1 MRKRCPSYDD
11 RVPAVR
17 IQLVVYR
24 NEFAAIHRTATAL
37 RACIRH
43 ARTHAELTSATV
55 AVGDC
60 SPTPNFDEQQIASLG
75 DVLVDQAALTHRFFD
90 ANLGSAGGSN
100 ALAHE
105 GDEPY
110 VWVLNPDTYPSPTA
124 LTLLLRAIND
134 NDNGKGVGACDARQ
148 LPIEHP
154 KGYDLTTG
162 EAGWLTGACMLV
174 RRDAYWSVN
183 GFDAEHF
190 PLYCDDVDFSW
201 RLRHAGWHLRTVPRA
216 TVFHDKR
223 PGPDGRPFGSELEIE
238 SGSLAHLKLARRYCR
253 PDVELRD
260 LAAFDASGV
269 PPHARAAAE
278 FRRLDAAGTLPA
290 PMPDAAGVGDV
301 GVIYYGPHRFRYDQ

>member
-1 MRKRCPSYDD
+1 
-11 RVPAVR
+11 VLAVR
-17 IQLVVYR
+17 IQLVVFR
-24 NEFAAIHRTATAL
+24 NEFSAIHRTITAV

-43 ARTHAELTSATV
+43 ARAHAGLGATTV
-55 AVGDC
+55 AIGDC
-60 SPTPNFDEQQIASLG
+60 SPTPNFDDHQITALREELAG
-75 DVLVDQAALTHRFFD
+75 EAALTSRFFD

-100 ALAHE
+100 ALAAD
-105 GDEPY
+105 GDEPF

-124 LTLLLRAIND
+124 LTLLLQAVQQD
-134 NDNGKGVGACDARQ
+134 GVGACDARQ

-162 EAGWLTGACMLV
+162 VAGWLTGACMLV
-174 RRDAYWSVN
+174 RREAYAGVG
-183 GFDAEHF
+183 GFDAAHF

-201 RLRHAGWHLRTVPRA
+201 RLRHAGWTLHTVPRA

-253 PDVELRD
+253 PDIEARD

-269 PPHARAAAE
+269 PALARATAE
-278 FRRLDAAGTLPA
+278 FRRLDGIGELPV
-290 PMPDAAGVGDV
+290 PMPEAAPVADV
-301 GVIYYGPHRFRYDQ
+301 GVIYYGPHRFRYDL